1 MPMPRSQV
9 MKQSAL
15 ETLAVVTRPVPVLSS
30 PRVTPLCQKQGR
42 VKDSTQP
49 CQLRLQQHVLGAISH
64 CLLTLGSWAH
74 IFQSYF

>member
-1 MPMPRSQV
+1 MPMLRSQV
-9 MKQSAL
+9 MEQSAL

-30 PRVTPLCQKQGR
+30 PRVAPLCQKQGR

-49 CQLRLQQHVLGAISH
+49 CQLRLKQHVLGAISH

-74 IFQSYF
+74 LFWCYF